1 MASSISDGGPS
12 TGAPEPL
19 WVERRWLTGTQVA
32 FLLAIVVVP
41 AFMVSNGSVSFEPAL
56 LAVAAGLFLMMLAI
70 FISPLT
76 VGFGHLR
83 VDDAGLAVW
92 WGGLMKV
99 PAKQLGEVMVVPY
112 HEVGPAARSGRYRG
126 IKIPTGHSS
135 CWVGGEYKPAVFVAQ
150 HRPDGQTVGWLL
162 ASREPEVVVEA
173 LREVRDRHRET

>member
-1 MASSISDGGPS
+1 MTA
-12 TGAPEPL
+12 
-19 WVERRWLTGTQVA
+19 TQVG
-32 FLLAIVVVP
+32 FLLVILVVP
-41 AFMVSNGSVSFEPAL
+41 AVMVANGSAFLEPGLVALVSGVFL
-56 LAVAAGLFLMMLAI
+56 LLLAI

-76 VGFGHLR
+76 VGFGHIR
-83 VDDAGLAVW
+83 IDSKGLAVW

-99 PAKQLGEVMVVPY
+99 PANELGEAMVVPY

>member
-1 MASSISDGGPS
+1 MHVLVLSVLGVVPIVMVV
-12 TGAPEPL
+12 TQ
-19 WVERRWLTGTQVA
+19 QVA
-32 FLLAIVVVP
+32 LDRGYVAI
-41 AFMVSNGSVSFEPAL
+41 FG
-56 LAVAAGLFLMMLAI
+56 GLFAVMLAI
-70 FISPLT
+70 SISPLT
-76 VGFGHLR
+76 VGFGHIR
-83 VDDAGLAVW
+83 IDSKGLAVW

-112 HEVGPAARSGRYRG
+112 HEVGRAARSGRYRG